1 MKKTWKII
9 SNVFTWVMVIFT
21 VAVMIFTIVSVN
33 TFNRNDR
40 DIFGYKAY
48 IVLSDSMSAT
58 DFDAGDLVLVKEVD
72 PTTLKEGDIIA
83 YTSQNPESYG
93 QTVTH
98 KIKSLTVDKNGQ
110 QGFITYGTTTGA
122 EDPTVVT
129 YPYIQ
134 GKYQLALPNVGSFF
148 NFLRSTPGYIVC
160 ILIPFLLLIGYQ
172 GINCVTIFRRYKAE
186 QMEEI
191 KTEKA
196 ALEAERKRSEE
207 MMEEIKKLK
216 AQLENGGAP
225 APQPPNRTAAGSN
238 DSDRDHTTT
247 EPSQSE
253 QEDA

>member
-1 MKKTWKII
+1 MKKAWKII
-9 SNVFTWVMVIFT
+9 SNVFVWVMVIFT

-58 DFDAGDLVLVKEVD
+58 DFDAGDLVLVKKVD
-72 PTTLKEGDIIA
+72 ATTLQEGDIIA
-83 YTSQNPESYG
+83 FTSQNPENYG

-98 KIKSLTVDKNGQ
+98 KIKRLTVNDQGE
-110 QGFITYGTTTGA
+110 QGFVTYGTTTGT
-122 EDPTVVT
+122 EDQTIVT

-134 GKYQLALPNVGSFF
+134 GKYQFALANVGSFF

-172 GINCVTIFRRYKAE
+172 GVNCVSIFRRYKAE
-186 QMEEI
+186 QMEQI
-191 KTEKA
+191 QSEKA
-196 ALEAERKRSEE
+196 ELEAERKRSEE
-207 MMEEIKKLK
+207 MMAELMKLK
-216 AQLENGGAP
+216 AQLENGGAV
-225 APQPPNRTAAGSN
+225 QVPPETNEPEEN
-238 DSDRDHTTT
+238 TTVRLEDVMT
-247 EPSQSE
+247 EFSSTE

>member
-1 MKKTWKII
+1 MKKVWKII
-9 SNVFTWVMVIFT
+9 SNVFVWAMVIFT

-72 PTTLKEGDIIA
+72 ASTLQEGDIIA
-83 YTSQNPESYG
+83 FTSQNPESYG

-98 KIKSLTVDKNGQ
+98 KIKSLTVND
-110 QGFITYGTTTGA
+110 QGEKGFVTYGTTTGT
-122 EDPTVVT
+122 EDETIVT

-134 GKYQLALPNVGSFF
+134 GKYQFALPNVGSFF

-172 GINCVTIFRRYKAE
+172 GVNCVSIFRRYKAE
-186 QMEEI
+186 QLEQI
-191 KTEKA
+191 QSEKD

-207 MMEEIKKLK
+207 MMAELMKLK
-216 AQLENGGAP
+216 AQLENSGTP
-225 APQPPNRTAAGSN
+225 L
-238 DSDRDHTTT
+238 
-247 EPSQSE
+247 SQEQNSPE